1 MEAVRTSAQSIP
13 SPQDLP
19 SPFDL
24 LEPPGA
30 PGFLRLSRP
39 CCYVFPGGQ
48 GDCAF
53 FAVDGFTLLVDGG
66 SDPQPCFWKL
76 VRHLERVD
84 AVLMTHNGADGLTGV
99 VSLLRRKVAELE
111 EEPGHGNQRLISPEI
126 GVVFFNA
133 PQGDPKTLRG
143 AGNSDSNLVALTLHC
158 LDKLAIV
165 PEPLCRPPSSHAH
178 PITLFHKMGVGQLEL
193 YVLNPVRGSRELEA
207 ATRGWAGRG
216 PGGPD
221 QAKAPVGDIPLSCL
235 ASICALLVW
244 RPASPQERTVRVLF
258 PGCAPQGRVLEGLER
273 LRHLDFLRRP
283 AGTNPAHPERS
294 NTELK
299 RADGPA
305 PAGKGAGGPGEKV
318 GEKPKRGSPKT
329 RRAKSAE
336 DTGTKGGSSGV
347 DGVKDVLP
355 KIPQKVDK
363 QSTEERTTAEKEL
376 LAAKPK
382 KDVKCEG
389 KKEMRADERKATL
402 ASGKEIRKAPLGTS
416 APQGKSGKGKKESV
430 ILRREVGNRGMKL
443 KSDHRSSKDCSAND
457 GAMLGEHT
465 KELHT
470 NKQRSKEQHT
480 NDQHSKEQHA
490 NKQRSKEQHTND
502 QHSKEQPA
510 NEQHSKE
517 QHTNDQHSKEQP
529 TNEQHS
535 KEQHTND
542 QHSKEQQNNEQCSN
556 EQGPNKQQNE
566 VDQAE
571 GGEQRKMRDA
581 ESTVADSKETDQE
594 EQNPMGMLTPA
605 EEQKGAQDGEGD
617 EEDDLGSLES
627 FRSPECLHNPD
638 ATMESPCP
646 LLRTSI
652 GNDSMTFDL
661 TPTEYKLLDGAFK
674 DSPLKVGLE
683 FGPPSNGTV
692 RAPSYTRPTGFPK
705 GNQPT
710 DPAPPAPSTLTQEK
724 RSSFLLLSPLR
735 DLFPETFSAIT
746 PTRSLPAELGS
757 PQSTEVDES
766 LSVSL
771 DQGLPLPCQSPND
784 QVLEPRQGMLL
795 SMKAGTQNSRPPG
808 DRPSMTLPPQTTP
821 YAVDLCLVSPC
832 EYKHFQAPQSHN
844 APAGQ
849 GHNHSD
855 PASPEPANP
864 HPAPDLDTP
873 PGSEDCGLESDEDFL
888 PQQSHDHATSCSSSL
903 GISGVGLFAGDPPP
917 APIQDLPP
925 LSPTPGACMADPE
938 PQGRSALSSAVR
950 PRKPH
955 PSGKNPPK
963 TRPVGDTPTTS
974 HTAAPAHGHRTPTAR
989 PGTAGSVSSKASVGG
1004 GAWVYVDL
1012 AYVPSGPA
1020 SSTVDAEFFRR
1031 VRSSYYILSGA
1042 EPGKEVVLRS
1052 ILDALLEGKAR
1063 WPGRAQVTV
1072 IPTFD
1077 SPVMLEWYQDTRE
1090 RQEELGI
1097 VVLGSNSTVA
1107 MQDEVFPACKVEF

>member
-1 MEAVRTSAQSIP
+1 MEAVRTSALSIP

-165 PEPLCRPPSSHAH
+165 PEPLCRPPSSHAQ

-244 RPASPQERTVRVLF
+244 RPASPEERPVRVLF

-283 AGTNPAHPERS
+283 AGTNPTHPERS

-299 RADGPA
+299 RTDGPA
-305 PAGKGAGGPGEKV
+305 SAGKGAGGPGEKV

-347 DGVKDVLP
+347 DGVKDALP
-355 KIPQKVDK
+355 KIHQKVDK

-382 KDVKCEG
+382 RDVKCEG
-389 KKEMRADERKATL
+389 KKEVRADERKTTL

-430 ILRREVGNRGMKL
+430 ILRRE
-443 KSDHRSSKDCSAND
+443 
-457 GAMLGEHT
+457 
-465 KELHT
+465 
-470 NKQRSKEQHT
+470 
-480 NDQHSKEQHA
+480 
-490 NKQRSKEQHTND
+490 
-502 QHSKEQPA
+502 
-510 NEQHSKE
+510 
-517 QHTNDQHSKEQP
+517 
-529 TNEQHS
+529 
-535 KEQHTND
+535 
-542 QHSKEQQNNEQCSN
+542 
-556 EQGPNKQQNE
+556 QNE
-566 VDQAE
+566 VDQTE

-581 ESTVADSKETDQE
+581 EITVADSKETDQE

-617 EEDDLGSLES
+617 EEEDLGSLES

-683 FGPPSNGTV
+683 FGPPSNGAV

-705 GNQPT
+705 GNQAT

-735 DLFPETFSAIT
+735 DLFPETYSAIT

-784 QVLEPRQGMLL
+784 QALEPRQGMLL

-808 DRPSMTLPPQTTP
+808 DRPSMALPPRTTP

-888 PQQSHDHATSCSSSL
+888 PQQSHDPATSCSSSL

-938 PQGRSALSSAVR
+938 PQGRSALSSAAR
-950 PRKPH
+950 PRKAH

-963 TRPVGDTPTTS
+963 TRPGGDTPTTS

-1042 EPGKEVVLRS
+1042 EPGKEAVLRS